1 MARSSRN
8 TTYAGG
14 KFAGRFI
21 RAIPYIGTFVAVA
34 TLGAAVRRKGW
45 LRGALHTGLDAIP
58 YVGGAKNMAEVV
70 RGRDFLADRA
80 RANLSKEVS

>member
-1 MARSSRN
+1 MARSN
-8 TTYAGG
+8 GITTYAEG
-14 KFAGRFI
+14 KLAHRLA
-21 RAIPYIGTFVAVA
+21 RAIPYIGTLVALA

-80 RANLSKEVS
+80 RAHLNEEAS